1 MTILS
6 KITDFLYAFFSK
18 AGITKMLM
26 YNNETPLLFT
36 QLYFWIF
43 FGIVLL
49 IYSIIYKKNKVR
61 NGFLFLV
68 SLFFYYKTSGF
79 FFFILLFSTVAD
91 YLIGFLIHNGKS
103 INAKKWWLSLSIFI
117 NLFVLFYFK
126 YAYFFA
132 DSFNQLV
139 GSEWHPINHFA
150 SLSNHFFSTTFRVDQ
165 ILLPVGISF
174 FTFQTMSY
182 SIDIY
187 RGAVQ
192 PVKSIVDFGFY
203 VSFFP
208 QLVAGPIVRASNFIP
223 QLYKTYRLTKTQFGI
238 ALFWIMNGLLKK
250 VILADYIALNL
261 VDRVFENP
269 ELFSGFENLIALYG
283 YSLQV
288 YADFSG
294 YTDIAIGIALLLG
307 FELPKNFDSPY
318 KADSC
323 GNFWKRWHIS
333 LSSWLKDYLYIP
345 MGGNRG
351 GSIFT
356 FVSLGFVA
364 LFLFF
369 ISGSIAVL
377 IYFLAGLIIA
387 VTIGLIFPKLRSWY
401 ITNINIMIT
410 MLLGGLWHGA
420 SWNFVFWGGLNGLG
434 IVVYKLWRKVSPWEN
449 KSKWWNRAWAVFIT
463 FNFISFTRIWFRSGS
478 ASSFDALNTS
488 HDIQQELITANSMLY
503 KLLTDLNLT
512 ILPEII
518 VGYWEV
524 LSVMIVGF
532 IIHLLPSKWKM
543 WYKNKFASAPL
554 VIQLSFCVVAVVLL
568 YQILSADLQPFI
580 YFQF

>member
-1 MTILS
+1 MTMLE
-6 KITDFLYAFFSK
+6 KITDFINGLFSIENI
-18 AGITKMLM
+18 GNLFI
-26 YNNETPLLFT
+26 YNNDTPLLFT
-36 QLYFWIF
+36 QLYFWVF
-43 FGIVLL
+43 FAIVLSV
-49 IYSIIYKKNKVR
+49 YSIVYKKNKVR

-79 FFFILLFSTVAD
+79 FFSILLFSTFSD
-91 YLIGFLIHNGKS
+91 YLLGFAIYNEK
-103 INAKKWWLSLSIFI
+103 NKTTKKWWLSLSIII
-117 NLFVLFYFK
+117 NLSVLFYFK

-139 GSEWHPINHFA
+139 GTDWHPINHFA
-150 SLSNHFFSTTFRVDQ
+150 SLSNQLFSTTFRVDQ

-182 SIDIY
+182 SIDVY
-187 RGAVQ
+187 RNAVK

-208 QLVAGPIVRASNFIP
+208 QLVAGPIVRAANFIP
-223 QLYKTYRLTKTQFGI
+223 QLYKPYCLTKKQFGI

-261 VDRVFENP
+261 VDRVFDNP
-269 ELFSGFENLIALYG
+269 ELFSGVENLMALYG

-307 FELPKNFDSPY
+307 FQLPKNFDSPY

-351 GSIFT
+351 GSVFT

-369 ISGSIAVL
+369 ISGSFYVL
-377 IYFLAGLIIA
+377 FYFLAGLIVA
-387 VTIGLIFPKLRSWY
+387 LLIGLVFPKLRSWY

-434 IVVYKLWRKVSPWEN
+434 IVVYKLWRKISPWEN

-478 ASSFDALNTS
+478 ASSFDSMNKA
-488 HDIQQELITANSMLY
+488 HDIQAELITANSMLY
-503 KLLTDLNLT
+503 KLLTDLNWS
-512 ILPEII
+512 II
-518 VGYWEV
+518 PDLISGYWQV
-524 LSVMIVGF
+524 LLVMFAGF
-532 IIHLLPSKWKM
+532 VIHLLPGKWKH
-543 WYKNKFASAPL
+543 WYRNKFASAPL
-554 VIQLSFCVVAVVLL
+554 VSQLCFCVFAVILL

>member
-1 MTILS
+1 MTIWTT
-6 KITDFLYAFFSK
+6 INN
-18 AGITKMLM
+18 I
-26 YNNETPLLFT
+26 YNQLFNLENLKGVFDYNSTTPLIFT

-43 FGIVLL
+43 FAFILV
-49 IYSIIYKKNKVR
+49 IYSFIYKKNKLR
-61 NGFLFLV
+61 NAFLFLV
-68 SLFFYYKTSGF
+68 SIFFYYKTSGF
-79 FFFILLFSTVAD
+79 FFSILLFSTFSD
-91 YLIGFLIHNGKS
+91 YLLGFAIDKGKTLTRR
-103 INAKKWWLSLSIFI
+103 KCWLALSIFI

-139 GSEWHPINHFA
+139 GSQWHPINHFA
-150 SLSNHFFSTTFRVDQ
+150 EISNHLFGSTFRVDQ

-187 RGAVQ
+187 RKEIK
-192 PVKSIVDFGFY
+192 PVKSIIDFGFY

-208 QLVAGPIVRASNFIP
+208 QLVAGPIVRAAKFIP
-223 QLYKTYRLTKTQFGI
+223 QLYKPYSLTKKQFGM

-269 ELFSGFENLIALYG
+269 ELFTGVENLMALYG

-294 YTDIAIGIALLLG
+294 YTDIAIGVAMLLG
-307 FELPKNFDSPY
+307 FQLPKNFDSPY

-356 FVSLGFVA
+356 FLSLAFVA

-369 ISGSIAVL
+369 ISGSIYVL
-377 IYFLAGLIIA
+377 VYFISGLLIA
-387 VTIGLIFPKLRSWY
+387 LIVGLIFPKIKGWY

-420 SWNFVFWGGLNGLG
+420 SWNFIFWGGLNGLG
-434 IVVYKLWRKVSPWEN
+434 IVVYKLWRKISPWED
-449 KSKWWNRAWAVFIT
+449 KTKWWNRALAVFIT
-463 FNFISFTRIWFRSGS
+463 FNFICFTRIWFRSGS
-478 ASSFDALNTS
+478 ASSFDAVNKS
-488 HDIQQELITANSMLY
+488 HNIQHELLTANTMLN
-503 KLLTDLNLT
+503 KLTSNLNLSV
-512 ILPEII
+512 LPDVIM
-518 VGYWEV
+518 GFWPV
-524 LSVMIVGF
+524 LSVMLMGF
-532 IIHLLPSKWKM
+532 IIHLLPSKFKA
-543 WYKNKFASAPL
+543 WYRDTFASAPMYL
-554 VIQLSFCVVAVVLL
+554 QLGFCGSAIFVL
-568 YQILSADLQPFI
+568 YQVLSADLQPFI

>member
-1 MTILS
+1 MLE
-6 KITDFLYAFFSK
+6 KITDFINGLFSIENI
-18 AGITKMLM
+18 GNLFL
-26 YNNETPLLFT
+26 YNNDTPLLFT
-36 QLYFWIF
+36 QLYFWVF
-43 FGIVLL
+43 FAIVLSV
-49 IYSIIYKKNKVR
+49 YSIVYKKNKVR

-79 FFFILLFSTVAD
+79 FFSILLFSTFSD
-91 YLIGFLIHNGKS
+91 YLLGFAIYNEK
-103 INAKKWWLSLSIFI
+103 NKTTKKWWLSLSIII
-117 NLFVLFYFK
+117 NLSVLFYFK

-139 GSEWHPINHFA
+139 GTDWHPINHFA
-150 SLSNHFFSTTFRVDQ
+150 SLSNQLFSTTFRVDQ

-182 SIDIY
+182 SIDVY
-187 RGAVQ
+187 RNAVK

-208 QLVAGPIVRASNFIP
+208 QLVAGPIVRAANFIP
-223 QLYKTYRLTKTQFGI
+223 QLYKPYCLTKKQFGI

-261 VDRVFENP
+261 VDRVFDNP
-269 ELFSGFENLIALYG
+269 ELFSGVENLMALYG

-307 FELPKNFDSPY
+307 FQLPKNFDSPY

-351 GSIFT
+351 GSVFT

-369 ISGSIAVL
+369 ISGSFYVL
-377 IYFLAGLIIA
+377 FYFLAGLIVA
-387 VTIGLIFPKLRSWY
+387 LLIGLVFPKLRSWY

-434 IVVYKLWRKVSPWEN
+434 IVVYKLWRKVSPWKN

-478 ASSFDALNTS
+478 ASSFDSMNKA
-488 HDIQQELITANSMLY
+488 HDIQAELITANSMLY
-503 KLLTDLNLT
+503 KLLTDLNWS
-512 ILPEII
+512 II
-518 VGYWEV
+518 PDLISGYWQV
-524 LSVMIVGF
+524 LLVMFAGF
-532 IIHLLPSKWKM
+532 VIHLLPSKWKH
-543 WYKNKFASAPL
+543 WYRNKFASAPL
-554 VIQLSFCVVAVVLL
+554 VSQLCFCVFAVILL

>member
-1 MTILS
+1 MLE
-6 KITDFLYAFFSK
+6 KITDFINGLFSIENI
-18 AGITKMLM
+18 GNLFL
-26 YNNETPLLFT
+26 YNNDTPLLFT
-36 QLYFWIF
+36 QLYFWVF
-43 FGIVLL
+43 FAIVLSV
-49 IYSIIYKKNKVR
+49 YSIVYKKNKVR

-79 FFFILLFSTVAD
+79 FFSILLFSTFSD
-91 YLIGFLIHNGKS
+91 YLLGFAIYNEK
-103 INAKKWWLSLSIFI
+103 NKTTKKWWLSLSIII
-117 NLFVLFYFK
+117 NLSVLFYFK

-139 GSEWHPINHFA
+139 GTDWHPINHFA
-150 SLSNHFFSTTFRVDQ
+150 SLSNQLFSTTFRVDQ

-182 SIDIY
+182 SIDVY
-187 RGAVQ
+187 RNAVK

-208 QLVAGPIVRASNFIP
+208 QLVAGPIVRAANFIP
-223 QLYKTYRLTKTQFGI
+223 QLYKPYCLTKKQFGI
-238 ALFWIMNGLLKK
+238 AMFWIMNGLLKK

-261 VDRVFENP
+261 VDRVFDNP
-269 ELFSGFENLIALYG
+269 ELFSGVENLIALYG

-307 FELPKNFDSPY
+307 FQLPKNFDSPY

-351 GSIFT
+351 GSVFT

-369 ISGSIAVL
+369 ISGSFYVL
-377 IYFLAGLIIA
+377 FYFLAGLIVA
-387 VTIGLIFPKLRSWY
+387 LLIGLVFPKLRSWY

-478 ASSFDALNTS
+478 ASSFDSMNKA
-488 HDIQQELITANSMLY
+488 HDIQAELITANSMLY
-503 KLLTDLNLT
+503 KLLTDLNWS
-512 ILPEII
+512 II
-518 VGYWEV
+518 PDLISGYWQV
-524 LSVMIVGF
+524 LLVMFAGF
-532 IIHLLPSKWKM
+532 VIHLFPSKWKH
-543 WYKNKFASAPL
+543 WYRNKFASAPL
-554 VIQLSFCVVAVVLL
+554 VSQLCFCVFAVILL

>member
-1 MTILS
+1 MTMLE
-6 KITDFLYAFFSK
+6 KITDFINGLFSIENI
-18 AGITKMLM
+18 GNLFL
-26 YNNETPLLFT
+26 YNNDTPLLFT
-36 QLYFWIF
+36 QLYFWVF
-43 FGIVLL
+43 FAIVLSV
-49 IYSIIYKKNKVR
+49 YSIVYKKNKVR

-79 FFFILLFSTVAD
+79 FFSILLFSTFSD
-91 YLIGFLIHNGKS
+91 YLLGFAIYNEK
-103 INAKKWWLSLSIFI
+103 NKTTKKWWLSLSIII
-117 NLFVLFYFK
+117 NLSVLFYFK

-139 GSEWHPINHFA
+139 GTDWHPINHFA
-150 SLSNHFFSTTFRVDQ
+150 SLSNQLFSTTFRVDQ

-182 SIDIY
+182 SIDVY
-187 RGAVQ
+187 RNAVK

-208 QLVAGPIVRASNFIP
+208 QLVAGPIVRAANFIP
-223 QLYKTYRLTKTQFGI
+223 QLYKPYCLTKKQFGI

-261 VDRVFENP
+261 VDRVFDNP
-269 ELFSGFENLIALYG
+269 ELFSGVENLMALYG

-307 FELPKNFDSPY
+307 FQLPKNFDSPY

-351 GSIFT
+351 GSVFT

-369 ISGSIAVL
+369 ISGSFYVL
-377 IYFLAGLIIA
+377 FYFLAGLIVA
-387 VTIGLIFPKLRSWY
+387 LLIGLVFPKLRSWY

-478 ASSFDALNTS
+478 ASSFDSMNKA
-488 HDIQQELITANSMLY
+488 HDIQAELITANSMLY
-503 KLLTDLNLT
+503 KLLTDLNWS
-512 ILPEII
+512 II
-518 VGYWEV
+518 PDLISGYWQV
-524 LSVMIVGF
+524 LLVMFAGF
-532 IIHLLPSKWKM
+532 VIHLLPSKWKH
-543 WYKNKFASAPL
+543 WYRNKFASAPL
-554 VIQLSFCVVAVVLL
+554 VSQLCFCVFAVILL

>member
-1 MTILS
+1 
-6 KITDFLYAFFSK
+6 
-18 AGITKMLM
+18 MLM

-68 SLFFYYKTSGF
+68 SLFFYYITSGF
-79 FFFILLFSTVAD
+79 FFLILLFSTVAD

-288 YADFSG
+288 YADFS
-294 YTDIAIGIALLLG
+294 
-307 FELPKNFDSPY
+307 
-318 KADSC
+318 
-323 GNFWKRWHIS
+323 
-333 LSSWLKDYLYIP
+333 
-345 MGGNRG
+345 
-351 GSIFT
+351 
-356 FVSLGFVA
+356 
-364 LFLFF
+364 
-369 ISGSIAVL
+369 
-377 IYFLAGLIIA
+377 
-387 VTIGLIFPKLRSWY
+387 
-401 ITNINIMIT
+401 
-410 MLLGGLWHGA
+410 
-420 SWNFVFWGGLNGLG
+420 
-434 IVVYKLWRKVSPWEN
+434 
-449 KSKWWNRAWAVFIT
+449 
-463 FNFISFTRIWFRSGS
+463 
-478 ASSFDALNTS
+478 
-488 HDIQQELITANSMLY
+488 
-503 KLLTDLNLT
+503 
-512 ILPEII
+512 
-518 VGYWEV
+518 
-524 LSVMIVGF
+524 
-532 IIHLLPSKWKM
+532 
-543 WYKNKFASAPL
+543 
-554 VIQLSFCVVAVVLL
+554 
-568 YQILSADLQPFI
+568 
-580 YFQF
+580 

>member
-1 MTILS
+1 MSIWTH
-6 KITDFLYAFFSK
+6 ITNFISQLFCRDSLWLIF
-18 AGITKMLM
+18 G
-26 YNNETPLLFT
+26 YNQDTPLIFT
-36 QLYFWIF
+36 QLYFWVF
-43 FGIVLL
+43 FAVVLTV
-49 IYSIIYKKNKVR
+49 YSFAYKKNAAR

-79 FFFILLFSTVAD
+79 FFTILLFSTFSD
-91 YLIGFLIHNGKS
+91 YLIGFAIYNGKT
-103 INAKKWWLSLSIFI
+103 ITRKKCWLALSIFI

-132 DSFNQLV
+132 DSFNELV
-139 GSEWHPINHFA
+139 GANWQPINHFA
-150 SLSNHFFSTTFRVDQ
+150 VYSNQLFNTTFVDQ

-187 RGAVQ
+187 RKQVK
-192 PVKSIVDFGFY
+192 PVKSIIDFGFY

-208 QLVAGPIVRASNFIP
+208 QLVAGPIVRAANFIP
-223 QLYKTYRLTKTQFGI
+223 QLYEPYQLTKKQFGI
-238 ALFWIMNGLLKK
+238 ALFWILNGLLKK

-269 ELFSGFENLIALYG
+269 EIFSGFENLIALYG

-294 YTDIAIGIALLLG
+294 YTDIAIGIALILG
-307 FELPKNFDSPY
+307 FKLPKNFDSPY

-356 FVSLGFVA
+356 FVSLAFVA

-369 ISGSIAVL
+369 ISGSIYVL
-377 IYFLAGLIIA
+377 FYFLAGIVAALI
-387 VTIGLIFPKLRSWY
+387 IGLIFPKIKGWY

-434 IVVYKLWRKVSPWEN
+434 IVVYKLWRKISPWED
-449 KSKWWNRAWAVFIT
+449 KTKWWNRAWAIFIT

-478 ASSFDALNTS
+478 ASSFESMNS
-488 HDIQQELITANSMLY
+488 GHDIQQELLTANSMLH
-503 KLLTDLNLT
+503 KLFYDMN
-512 ILPEII
+512 IAIIPEII
-518 VGYWEV
+518 SGYWAV
-524 LSVMIVGF
+524 ILVMVMGF
-532 IIHLLPSKWKM
+532 IIHLLPSKVKL
-543 WYKNKFASAPL
+543 WYREQFANAPL
-554 VIQLSFCVVAVVLL
+554 YFQMGCSVATVFIL
-568 YQILSADLQPFI
+568 YQVLSADMQPFI